1 MAVLQRIALAYLIA
15 ALLVRGLGG
24 NEALPERRGAS
35 DRWVLVV
42 SVALLLGYWLLL
54 ELLGV
59 REQVYTVEG
68 NAVRRIDLLILGP
81 RHMYRERGI
90 AFDPEG
96 LLSTLPAVVNVLAG
110 YLAGRWIVRKG
121 ASYETVAGL
130 LVTGAL
136 LVGLG
141 LVWNGWMPLNKKLWT
156 SSYVVY
162 ASGIDLMVLGVLCYL
177 VEVRG
182 WKRGTVFFSIF
193 GKNPLFIYILSS
205 LMGIFLVMRVRSGE
219 LFIDW
224 INRVLFQRVA
234 PGPMGALLFALAYT
248 FICWCVGWILDKKKI
263 YIRL

>member
-1 MAVLQRIALAYLIA
+1 
-15 ALLVRGLGG
+15 
-24 NEALPERRGAS
+24 
-35 DRWVLVV
+35 VV